1 MSCPYVIFISCS
13 QADSTLPRKLLRKL
27 HGKKVIDYA
36 VSLAKSLAA
45 PNRIIVLADDEE
57 FELLHKEHGIHVH
70 LFKTIPSGFNDP
82 AVLDLLQ
89 ANCRELGKPS
99 HVIWLSSN
107 SPLLSLQSVKDGISS
122 LISSKAAAV
131 YTLSEAPE
139 CSWEYTDTYQPYFRR
154 KENNQHNPL
163 HREVSGFFIMDISS
177 IGHEGYMGQKAI
189 PYLLKNHEALEIN
202 TPYDFWVAEK
212 LLAKRK
218 IIFVVAA
225 YPEIG
230 LGHVYRVLSIAHE
243 LIGHE
248 IQLIFT
254 AESEHFVNLA
264 VGQGYQVVVQ
274 PKDSPLADFV
284 LSQSPD
290 VVINDLLNTS
300 LDYIQTLKTAGVSV
314 INFEDQGEGAKFA
327 DLVINALYGEALHE
341 NVVIGPD
348 YFDLRDEFINHPPV
362 SIREQVGRVLITFG
376 GADHRDLTLFAIKSL
391 LPVAKKIDFKLC
403 VVTGAIYEHAN
414 NLKRYLDNLPEGEKS
429 LVEWSGQS
437 TKKMSH
443 YMAISDLAITSA
455 GRTVYE
461 LAALHL
467 PAIVI
472 ASNDRETTHVF
483 SREAGFLYLGRFDQ
497 VFESELIRAVKQLLP
512 IAGRDQIRHKLAK
525 IKLGNGLQNIVN
537 KLEALI

>member
-1 MSCPYVIFISCS
+1 MIFISCS
-13 QADSTLPRKLLRKL
+13 QADSTLPRKLFRKL
-27 HGKKVIDYA
+27 QGKKVIDYA
-36 VSLAKSLAA
+36 VELAKSLVN

-57 FELLHKEHGIHVH
+57 FELLHQQQGVHVH
-70 LFKTIPSGFNDP
+70 LFKKIPSGFNDP
-82 AVLDLLQ
+82 AVLELFQ
-89 ANCRELGKPS
+89 ANCREFGNPS
-99 HVIWLSSN
+99 HIIWLSPN
-107 SPLLSLQSVKDGISS
+107 SPLLSLKSVREGIAN
-122 LISSKAAAV
+122 LTTSKVSAV

-139 CSWEYTDTYQPYFRR
+139 CSWEYTDTYQPHFKRV
-154 KENNQHNPL
+154 ENRQHNPL
-163 HREVSGFFIMDISS
+163 HREVSGFFIMSTSS

-189 PYLLKNHEALEIN
+189 PYFLKNHEALEVN

-230 LGHVYRVLSIAHE
+230 LGHAYRALSIAHE

-248 IQLIFT
+248 VQFVFT
-254 AESEHFVNLA
+254 AESESFINLA
-264 VGQGYQVVVQ
+264 EGEGYQVSVQ
-274 PKDSPLADFV
+274 PKDSQLAEFV

-300 LDYIQTLKTAGVSV
+300 LDYVQTLKEAGVSV
-314 INFEDQGEGAKFA
+314 VNFEDQGDGARHA
-327 DLVINALYGEALHE
+327 DLVINALYGEALHD
-341 NVVIGPD
+341 NVVVGPD
-348 YFDLRDEFINHPPV
+348 YFDLRDEFIKHPPIAMKERV
-362 SIREQVGRVLITFG
+362 ERVLITFG
-376 GADHRDLTLFAIKSL
+376 GSDHRNLTLFAVKSL
-391 LPVAKKIDFKLC
+391 LPIAKEIGFKLC
-403 VVTGAIYEHAN
+403 VVTGAIYEHADD
-414 NLKRYLDNLPEGEKS
+414 LSHYLASLPENEKI
-429 LVEWSGQS
+429 LVEWSGRG
-437 TKKMSH
+437 TKKMSY
-443 YMAISDLAITSA
+443 YMGISDLAITSA

-472 ASNDRETTHVF
+472 ASNDRETTHLF

-512 IAGRDQIRHKLAK
+512 MAGREQIQHKLAK
-525 IKLGNGLQNIVN
+525 IKLGNGLQNIVS